1 MARRRLPNAD
11 IEDRHARSASPMDLN
26 WLEDFLALAEHK
38 TFARASEARH
48 VTQPAFSRRIQSLED
63 WLGTRLFVRSPQ
75 GTTLTPAGA
84 FLRAQAEDLTRNI
97 YRLRQDALEVAGR
110 EASVI
115 SIAATHALSFVFFPG
130 WIRSHPHFATLG
142 PLNLISDTMEACEQI
157 MSRGDA
163 DFMLC
168 HYHRDAMPRLE
179 ASQFTSVVV
188 GRDVLLPLCAPLED
202 GTPRW
207 PLPGNPSSPSR
218 VLSYRP
224 QSGLGR
230 IVTAVL
236 EKNWPTLSL
245 QKMLT
250 AQLAATLLT
259 MARQGDGIAWLPQT
273 LAHDDVAAGRL
284 VDPGHG
290 SYSIE
295 VEIRLFRPLRRQAPT
310 AEAFWKSITDSVNA
324 SEKSSP
330 T

>member
-1 MARRRLPNAD
+1 M
-11 IEDRHARSASPMDLN
+11 
-26 WLEDFLALAEHK
+26 
-38 TFARASEARH
+38 
-48 VTQPAFSRRIQSLED
+48 
-63 WLGTRLFVRSPQ
+63 
-75 GTTLTPAGA
+75 
-84 FLRAQAEDLTRNI
+84 
-97 YRLRQDALEVAGR
+97 RQETLEVAGR
-110 EASVI
+110 EASAI
-115 SIAATHALSFVFFPG
+115 SIAATHALSFVFFPD
-130 WIRSHPHFATLG
+130 WIRSHPQFVTLG

-157 MSRGDA
+157 MARGDA

-179 ASQFTSVVV
+179 ASQFTSVVIS
-188 GRDVLLPLCAPLED
+188 RDVLLPLCAPLED
-202 GTPRW
+202 GTPQW
-207 PLPGNPSSPSR
+207 SLPGDPSSRSR
-218 VLSYRP
+218 LLSYRP

-259 MARQGDGIAWLPQT
+259 MARQGEGIAWLPQT
-273 LAHDDVAAGRL
+273 LAHDDVGAGRL

-290 SYSIE
+290 SYTIE
-295 VEIRLFRPLRRQAPT
+295 VEIRLFRPLRRQSPT
-310 AEAFWKSITDSVNA
+310 AEVLWKSNVGSVNA

>member
-1 MARRRLPNAD
+1 
-11 IEDRHARSASPMDLN
+11 MDLN

-38 TFARASEARH
+38 TFSRAAEARH

-63 WLGTRLFVRSPQ
+63 WLGTRLFVRSSQ
-75 GTTLTPAGA
+75 GTSLTPAGA
-84 FLRAQAEDLTRNI
+84 FLRTHAEDLTRNV
-97 YRLRQDALEVAGR
+97 YRLRQETLEVAGR

-130 WIRSHPHFATLG
+130 WIRSHPQFDTLG

-179 ASQFTSVVV
+179 ASQFTSVVI

-202 GTPRW
+202 GTPQW
-207 PLPGNPSSPSR
+207 PLPGDPSSPSR
-218 VLSYRP
+218 LLSYRP

-230 IVTAVL
+230 ILAAVL

-245 QKMLT
+245 QKMLA
-250 AQLAATLLT
+250 AQLAATLLS

-273 LAHDDVAAGRL
+273 LASDDIAAGRL

-290 SYSIE
+290 NYSIE
-295 VEIRLFRPLRRQAPT
+295 VEIRLIRPLRRQPPT
-310 AEAFWKSITDSVNA
+310 AEAFWKSIGATVNA
-324 SEKSSP
+324 SEKSSA

>member
-1 MARRRLPNAD
+1 
-11 IEDRHARSASPMDLN
+11 MDLN

-38 TFARASEARH
+38 TFARAAENRH

-63 WLGTRLFVRSPQ
+63 WMGTRLFVRSPQ
-75 GTTLTPAGA
+75 GTSLTPAGD
-84 FLRAQAEDLTRNI
+84 FLRSHAEDLTRNI
-97 YRLRQDALEVAGR
+97 YRLRQETLEVAGR
-110 EASVI
+110 EASAI

-130 WIRSHPHFATLG
+130 WIRSHPQFATLG

-157 MSRGDA
+157 MARGDA

-168 HYHRDAMPRLE
+168 HYHRDALPRLE
-179 ASQFTSVVV
+179 ASQFTSVVI
-188 GRDVLLPLCAPLED
+188 GRDVLLPLCAPRGD
-202 GTPRW
+202 GTPQW
-207 PLPGNPSSPSR
+207 ELPGDPASPSR
-218 VLSYRP
+218 LLSYRP

-230 IVTAVL
+230 ILTAVL

-259 MARQGDGIAWLPQT
+259 MARRGDGIAWLPQT

-290 SYSIE
+290 SYSID
-295 VEIRLFRPLRRQAPT
+295 VEIRLIRPLRRQAGT
-310 AEAFWKSITDSVNA
+310 AEAFWKSVAGDGRSG
-324 SEKSSP
+324 
-330 T
+330 

>member
-1 MARRRLPNAD
+1 
-11 IEDRHARSASPMDLN
+11 MDLT

-38 TFARASEARH
+38 TFARAAEARH
-48 VTQPAFSRRIQSLED
+48 VTQPAFSRRIQSLEE
-63 WLGTRLFVRSPQ
+63 WMGTRLFVRTPQ

-84 FLRAQAEDLTRNI
+84 FLRVHAEDLTRNI
-97 YRLRQDALEVAGR
+97 YRLRQETLEVAGR
-110 EASVI
+110 EASAI
-115 SIAATHALSFVFFPG
+115 SIAATHALSFVFFPD
-130 WIRSHPHFATLG
+130 WIRSHPQFATLG

-157 MSRGDA
+157 MARGDA
-163 DFMLC
+163 NFMLC

-202 GTPRW
+202 GKPQW
-207 PLPGNPSSPSR
+207 PLPGDPSSPSR
-218 VLSYRP
+218 QLSYRP

-236 EKNWPTLSL
+236 ERNWPTLSF
-245 QKMLT
+245 QRMLT

-273 LAHDDVAAGRL
+273 LAHDDIVAGRL

-290 SYSIE
+290 RYSIE
-295 VEIRLFRPLRRQAPT
+295 VEIRLIRPLRRQGPT
-310 AEAFWKSITDSVNA
+310 AEAFWKSITGGVNVL
-324 SEKSSP
+324 EKSSP

>member
-1 MARRRLPNAD
+1 
-11 IEDRHARSASPMDLN
+11 MDLT

-38 TFARASEARH
+38 TFARAADSRH
-48 VTQPAFSRRIQSLED
+48 VTQPAFSRRIQALEE
-63 WLGTRLFVRSPQ
+63 WTGTRLFVRTPQ
-75 GTTLTPAGA
+75 GTSLTPAGA
-84 FLRAQAEDLTRNI
+84 FLRTHAEDLTRNI
-97 YRLRQDALEVAGR
+97 YRLRRETLEVAGR

-130 WIRSHPHFATLG
+130 WIRSHPGFATLG

-157 MSRGDA
+157 MSRGGA
-163 DFMLC
+163 EFMLC

-179 ASQFTSVVV
+179 ASQFTTMVV
-188 GRDVLLPLCAPLED
+188 GRDVLLPLCAPHGD
-202 GTPRW
+202 GTPEW

-230 IVTAVL
+230 IVSAVL

-273 LAHDDVAAGRL
+273 LAHDDIEAGRL
-284 VDPGHG
+284 VDPGYG
-290 SYSIE
+290 RYSIE
-295 VEIRLFRPLRRQAPT
+295 VEIRLIRPLRRQART
-310 AEAFWKSITDSVNA
+310 AEAFWNSIAGSADDL
-324 SEKSSP
+324 EKSSS

>member
-1 MARRRLPNAD
+1 M
-11 IEDRHARSASPMDLN
+11 
-26 WLEDFLALAEHK
+26 
-38 TFARASEARH
+38 
-48 VTQPAFSRRIQSLED
+48 
-63 WLGTRLFVRSPQ
+63 
-75 GTTLTPAGA
+75 
-84 FLRAQAEDLTRNI
+84 
-97 YRLRQDALEVAGR
+97 RQETLEVAGW
-110 EASVI
+110 EASAI
-115 SIAATHALSFVFFPG
+115 SIAATHALSFVFFPD
-130 WIRSHPHFATLG
+130 WIRSHPQFVTLG

-157 MSRGDA
+157 MARGDA

-179 ASQFTSVVV
+179 ASQFTSVVIS
-188 GRDVLLPLCAPLED
+188 RDVLLPLCAPLED
-202 GTPRW
+202 GTPQW
-207 PLPGNPSSPSR
+207 SLPGDPSSRSR
-218 VLSYRP
+218 LLSYRP

-259 MARQGDGIAWLPQT
+259 MARQGEGIAWLPQT
-273 LAHDDVAAGRL
+273 LAHDDVGAGRL

-290 SYSIE
+290 SYTIE
-295 VEIRLFRPLRRQAPT
+295 VEIRLFRPLRRQSPT
-310 AEAFWKSITDSVNA
+310 AEVLWKSNVGSVNA

>member
-1 MARRRLPNAD
+1 
-11 IEDRHARSASPMDLN
+11 MDLN
-26 WLEDFLALAEHK
+26 WLEDFLALAEHR
-38 TFARASEARH
+38 TFARAAETRH
-48 VTQPAFSRRIQSLED
+48 VTQPAFSRRIQSLEE
-63 WLGTRLFVRSPQ
+63 WMGTRLFVRSPQ

-84 FLRAQAEDLTRNI
+84 FLRAHAEDLTRNI
-97 YRLRQDALEVAGR
+97 YRLRQETLEVAGR

-115 SIAATHALSFVFFPG
+115 SIAATHALSFVFFPD
-130 WIRSHPHFATLG
+130 WIRSHPQFATLG

-179 ASQFTSVVV
+179 ASQFTSVVI
-188 GRDVLLPLCAPLED
+188 GRDVLLPLCASLGD
-202 GTPRW
+202 GTPQW
-207 PLPGNPSSPSR
+207 SLPGDPSSPSR
-218 VLSYRP
+218 LLAYRP

-290 SYSIE
+290 RYSIE
-295 VEIRLFRPLRRQAPT
+295 VEIRLIRPLRRQAPT
-310 AEAFWKSITDSVNA
+310 AEAFWKSVVGSGQP
-324 SEKSSP
+324 S
-330 T
+330 

>member
-1 MARRRLPNAD
+1 
-11 IEDRHARSASPMDLN
+11 MDLN

-38 TFARASEARH
+38 TFARAAETRH

-97 YRLRQDALEVAGR
+97 YRLRQDALEIAGR

-115 SIAATHALSFVFFPG
+115 SIAATHALSFVFFPD
-130 WIRSHPHFATLG
+130 WIRSHPQFATLG
-142 PLNLISDTMEACEQI
+142 PLNLISDTMDACEQI

-168 HYHRDAMPRLE
+168 HSHRDAMPRLE
-179 ASQFTSVVV
+179 ASQFTSIVI

-202 GTPRW
+202 GMPQW

-259 MARQGDGIAWLPQT
+259 MARQGDGVAWLPKT

-290 SYSIE
+290 NYSIE

-324 SEKSSP
+324 SEKSSL

>member
-1 MARRRLPNAD
+1 
-11 IEDRHARSASPMDLN
+11 MDLN

-38 TFARASEARH
+38 TFSRAAEARH

-63 WLGTRLFVRSPQ
+63 WLGTRLFVRSSQ
-75 GTTLTPAGA
+75 GTSLTPAGA
-84 FLRAQAEDLTRNI
+84 FLRTHAEDLTRNV
-97 YRLRQDALEVAGR
+97 YRLRQETLEVAGR

-130 WIRSHPHFATLG
+130 WIRSHPQFDTLG

-179 ASQFTSVVV
+179 ASQFTSVVI

-202 GTPRW
+202 GTLQW
-207 PLPGNPSSPSR
+207 PLPGDPSSPSR
-218 VLSYRP
+218 LLSYRP

-230 IVTAVL
+230 ILAAVL

-245 QKMLT
+245 QKMLA
-250 AQLAATLLT
+250 AQLAATLLS

-273 LAHDDVAAGRL
+273 LASDDIAAGRL

-290 SYSIE
+290 NYSIE
-295 VEIRLFRPLRRQAPT
+295 VEIRLIRPLRRQAPT
-310 AEAFWKSITDSVNA
+310 AEAFWKSIGATVNA
-324 SEKSSP
+324 SEKSSA